1 MASQTTSLRAYALSR
16 LVLAVP
22 MILILLSFVF
32 LLMRVAPGDPVAAA
46 LGGKVSQEV
55 LERKRAAM
63 GLDEPI
69 YVQFADYISD
79 VFTLDFGMTITDNRP
94 VLEVIL
100 NNGAATL
107 ELVFFAMVIATTLGI
122 LLGLITGRLRDTPI
136 DVTGRL
142 FGIFVYA
149 TPVFFLG
156 FLGQLIFGAGLNWL
170 PASGRAS
177 PMVQYTLERTTNLL
191 VLDAIIAGNW
201 TALWDVVRHL
211 IMPATTLGL
220 LITGVLLRM
229 VRVNLLQTLQGD
241 YVEAA
246 RARGVSEPRVVYK
259 HAFRNALVPVVTMIG
274 LQFALMMSGAILT
287 ETTFNWPGLGNQ
299 LVRYLNN
306 RDYTGVQGIITFF
319 AVVVVLI
326 SVVIDFVNAWID
338 PRVRY

>member
-1 MASQTTSLRAYALSR
+1 MSHQTTSLRAYALTR
-16 LVLAVP
+16 LALAIP
-22 MILILLSFVF
+22 MIFILLSFVF
-32 LLMRVAPGDPVAAA
+32 LLMRVAPGDPVASA

-55 LERKRAAM
+55 LDEKREQL
-63 GLDEPI
+63 GVDEPI
-69 YVQFADYISD
+69 AIQFLDYIAD
-79 VFTLDFGMTITDNRP
+79 AARFDFGRTITDDRQ
-94 VLEVIL
+94 VLEVTA

-107 ELVFFAMVIATTLGI
+107 ELVVSAMIIATTLGI
-122 LLGLITGRLRDTPI
+122 VLGLVTGRLRDTPV
-136 DVTGRL
+136 DVAGRL
-142 FGIFVYA
+142 FGILVYA

-156 FLGQLIFGAGLNWL
+156 FLGQLVFGSYLGWL
-170 PASGRAS
+170 PTSGQAS
-177 PMVQYTLERTTNLL
+177 PMVQYTLERTTN
-191 VLDAIIAGNW
+191 VLTIDAVIAGDW
-201 TALWDVVRHL
+201 PALVDALRHL
-211 IMPATTLGL
+211 AMPAFTLGL

-246 RARGVSEPRVVYK
+246 RARGIPERHVVYR

-274 LQFALMMSGAILT
+274 LQFALLMSGAILT

-319 AVVVVLI
+319 AIVVVLI

>member
-1 MASQTTSLRAYALSR
+1 MSQPTTSLRAYALTR
-16 LVLAVP
+16 LALAVP
-22 MILILLSFVF
+22 MILILLSMVF

-46 LGGKVSQEV
+46 LGGKVSKEV
-55 LERKRAAM
+55 LDEKRAEL
-63 GLDEPI
+63 GLDEPVPI
-69 YVQFADYISD
+69 QFLDYITD
-79 VFTLDFGMTITDNRP
+79 VATFDFGRTITDDRA
-94 VLEVIL
+94 VMEVIA

-107 ELVFFAMVIATTLGI
+107 ELVVSAMIIATTLGI
-122 LLGLITGRLRDTPI
+122 FLGLVTGRFRDTPI
-136 DVTGRL
+136 DVAGRL

-156 FLGQLIFGAGLNWL
+156 FLGQLIFGSMLGWL
-170 PASGRAS
+170 PTSGQAS
-177 PMVQYTLERTTNLL
+177 PMVQYTLERTTNVLT
-191 VLDAIIAGNW
+191 LDAIIAGNW
-201 TALWDVVRHL
+201 NALVDVLRHL
-211 IMPATTLGL
+211 AMPAFTLGL

-241 YVEAA
+241 YIEAA
-246 RARGVSEPRVVYK
+246 RARGVAEHRVVYT

-274 LQFALMMSGAILT
+274 LQFALLLSGAILT

-319 AVVVVLI
+319 AVVVVII

>member
-1 MASQTTSLRAYALSR
+1 MSHQTTSLRAYALTR
-16 LVLAVP
+16 LALAIP
-22 MILILLSFVF
+22 MIFILLSFVF
-32 LLMRVAPGDPVAAA
+32 LLMRVAPGDPVASA

-55 LERKRAAM
+55 LDEKREQL

-69 YVQFADYISD
+69 AIQFLDYIAD
-79 VFTLDFGMTITDNRP
+79 AARFDFGRTITDDRQ
-94 VLEVIL
+94 VLEVIA

-107 ELVFFAMVIATTLGI
+107 ELVVSAMIIATTLGI
-122 LLGLITGRLRDTPI
+122 VLGLVTGRLRDTPV
-136 DVTGRL
+136 DVAGRL
-142 FGIFVYA
+142 FGILVYA

-156 FLGQLIFGAGLNWL
+156 FLGQLVFGSYLGWL
-170 PASGRAS
+170 PTSGQAS
-177 PMVQYTLERTTNLL
+177 PMVQYTLERTTN
-191 VLDAIIAGNW
+191 VLTIDAVIAGDW
-201 TALWDVVRHL
+201 PALVDALRHL
-211 IMPATTLGL
+211 AMPAFTLGL

-246 RARGVSEPRVVYK
+246 RARGIPERHVVYR

-274 LQFALMMSGAILT
+274 LQFALLMSGAILT

-319 AVVVVLI
+319 AIVVVLI